1 MAVIEVQGLE
11 KHYGAHAALG
21 GVDFAIEAGEI
32 VGFLGP
38 NGAGKSTTMKILT
51 GFVSASAGEA
61 RIKGLDVLEDP
72 VEARRH
78 LGYLPEAAPVYPDMR
93 VGEYLDFVGRV
104 RGLAAAER
112 TAAVDRAIARC
123 GLGPRRDQIVGTL
136 SKGYKQRVGI
146 AQAILHDPD
155 ILILD
160 EPTSGLDPNQIV
172 DIRALIREIGQRK
185 TVILSTHILSEVQA
199 TCDRVIIIHAGK
211 LVADG
216 PTDEVTRTGSRDVL
230 HVSLAPGKVR
240 TPPERILAELGALD
254 GVDEVRDETGTVE
267 VEGQLDVRLAV
278 TDDVRA
284 QVFAVAVK
292 LGVVLL
298 EMRRERRNL
307 EEVFRQLTT
316 G

>member
-112 TAAVDRAIARC
+112 TAAVDRAIDRC

-216 PTDEVTRTGSRDVL
+216 PTDEVTRTGTRDVL

-278 TDDVRA
+278 TGDVRA
-284 QVFAVAVK
+284 QVFALAVK

-298 EMRRERRNL
+298 ELRRERRNL
-307 EEVFRQLTT
+307 EEVFRQLT
-316 G
+316 GG